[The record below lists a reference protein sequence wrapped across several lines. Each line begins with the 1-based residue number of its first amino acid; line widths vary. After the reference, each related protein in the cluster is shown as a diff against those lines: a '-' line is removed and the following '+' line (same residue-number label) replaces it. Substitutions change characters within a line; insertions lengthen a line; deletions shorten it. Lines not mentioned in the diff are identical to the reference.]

1 MVSCKTE
8 VTSLRGI
15 KTIHPKLHVAL
26 LCKRPTSI
34 PLPKRLSNW
43 TFMQQQLWHGQMSLV
58 TTHVLHVK
66 LQVAAFCEFHF
77 ATLLGSVS
85 CVSLDSSSAAVM
97 PSKID
102 GKKVGFVGAG
112 AMAEALARGFVD
124 KKVIES
130 SDIWCCDPSKSRM
143 DVFTDFGA
151 NAVKDGPEVR
161 SSFVCP

>member
-1 MVSCKTE
+1 M
-8 VTSLRGI
+8 
-15 KTIHPKLHVAL
+15 KLQ
-26 LCKRPTSI
+26 
-34 PLPKRLSNW
+34 
-43 TFMQQQLWHGQMSLV
+43 F
-58 TTHVLHVK
+58 
-66 LQVAAFCEFHF
+66 QVAAC
-77 ATLLGSVS
+77 ASIILRRYLLPCLVFRWTFLST
-85 CVSLDSSSAAVM
+85 AVM

-143 DVFTDFGA
+143 DVFTEFGA

-161 SSFVCP
+161 SSYIAVHATVDLSRFLTCNLVLT

>member
-1 MVSCKTE
+1 
-8 VTSLRGI
+8 
-15 KTIHPKLHVAL
+15 
-26 LCKRPTSI
+26 
-34 PLPKRLSNW
+34 
-43 TFMQQQLWHGQMSLV
+43 
-58 TTHVLHVK
+58 
-66 LQVAAFCEFHF
+66 
-77 ATLLGSVS
+77 
-85 CVSLDSSSAAVM
+85 M

-143 DVFTDFGA
+143 DVFTEFGA

-161 SSFVCP
+161 SSYIAVRATVDLSRFLTCNLVLA